1 MVMIKALILIG
12 IFGTSIL
19 IGIMIAK
26 KYTSRLNELKEMK
39 KAMHMLETKLK
50 FTYETLPVVFK
61 EIGRNI
67 DKTTGDIF
75 ILASENMEYTT
86 AGNSW
91 SEALTQTVN
100 EKRTNM
106 KKEDIE
112 TLKTLSKMLG
122 KTDISGQINQIEL
135 VKTFLVNQIQEAD
148 TEKRKN
154 DKMYRSLGIVAGL
167 SLVVLLI

>member
-1 MVMIKALILIG
+1 
-12 IFGTSIL
+12 
-19 IGIMIAK
+19 
-26 KYTSRLNELKEMK
+26 
-39 KAMHMLETKLK
+39 
-50 FTYETLPVVFK
+50 
-61 EIGRNI
+61 
-67 DKTTGDIF
+67 
-75 ILASENMEYTT
+75 
-86 AGNSW
+86 
-91 SEALTQTVN
+91 
-100 EKRTNM
+100 M

-135 VKTFLVNQIQEAD
+135 VKTFLDNQIQEAD